1 MITLL
6 TKKIWFL
13 DNDLFEM
20 HQNHGLSISYLL
32 FFFAM
37 RIIHRPPQQMK
48 TSPPEIP
55 ESETVLEKKGG
66 PRTSSWI

>member
-1 MITLL
+1 MITVL

-20 HQNHGLSISYLL
+20 HQNHGLSISAG

-37 RIIHRPPQQMK
+37 RIIHRPPQQKME

-55 ESETVLEKKGG
+55 ESETVL
-66 PRTSSWI
+66 